1 MKKFLLIGL
10 TVATI
15 FAAGCQSQDR
25 EIKSLEDLQTARIGV
40 WAGSGYE
47 VAARQALPDAN
58 YLYLDSVSDFL
69 QNLAQGKIDAFVI
82 GRVYL
87 NNFKNEGINVDFIDQ
102 SLGKVQIAFI
112 FPKNSTGEKI
122 SAQMNE
128 FLTTLET
135 GGELDALKSK
145 WLTGAE
151 GDRTFE
157 KSELT
162 GENGTLTIGT
172 DAITIPYAY
181 LKDEK
186 VVGYEAE
193 IFDKFCAAYGY
204 NYNVNIETYQSILF
218 DLSFGKLDAGMAGSE
233 VLESRK
239 DTIIFSNPH
248 GVDDCIAVTKVNLEG
263 EENFFANIA
272 DRFKR
277 TLIDEDRWKMLLE
290 GLGVTI
296 LLITNSTILGTTIG
310 LLLYMI
316 YREKIKIVNKF
327 FEAQITLFTGLPTIV
342 IMLVFYYVIFGSVK
356 IDGLIVVIIAFTYLS
371 SFNVMIMLRSGEQ
384 SIPRGQL
391 EAAAALGFSERRG
404 FVKFILPQIAQ
415 IFFPTYQGAII
426 GYLRGTA
433 IVGYVAV
440 QDLTRMADL
449 IRARTFDAFI
459 PIITVSIMYFL
470 LSWLI
475 IKVTN
480 IFLKAINPRNRK
492 RDDILKDIKISA

>member
-1 MKKFLLIGL
+1 MKKILLIGL
-10 TVATI
+10 MLTTI

-25 EIKSLEDLQTARIGV
+25 EIKSLDDLKTARIGV

-47 VAARQALPDAN
+47 FVARQALPDAN

-69 QNLAQGKIDAFVI
+69 QNLAQGKIDAFII
-82 GRVYL
+82 GKVYL
-87 NNFKNEGINVDFIDQ
+87 NNFKNEGIDVNFVEEP
-102 SLGKVQIAFI
+102 LGKIPIGFV
-112 FPKNSTGEKI
+112 FPKNSTGEKL

-128 FLTTLET
+128 FLAKLEES
-135 GGELDALKSK
+135 GELDELKTK
-145 WLTGAE
+145 WITGDE
-151 GDRTFE
+151 SSRHFE
-157 KSELT
+157 KATLT
-162 GENGTLTIGT
+162 GENGTIRIGT
-172 DAITIPYAY
+172 DAVKVPYAY

-186 VVGYEAE
+186 VIGYEAE

-204 NYNVNIETYQSILF
+204 NYNVNIEAFQAILF
-218 DLSFGKLDAGMAGSE
+218 DFNFGKLDMAMTGAE
-233 VLESRK
+233 ILDSRK
-239 DTIIFSNPH
+239 DSLIFSNPQY
-248 GVDDCIAVTKVNLEG
+248 VDEVVAVTNVDLSGGK
-263 EENFFANIA
+263 NFFASIA
-272 DRFKR
+272 ERIKH

-371 SFNVMIMLRSGEQ
+371 SFNVMMMLRSGEKAI
-384 SIPRGQL
+384 SKGQL
-391 EAAAALGFSERRG
+391 EAASALGFSERRG
-404 FVKFILPQIAQ
+404 FIKFILPQIAQ
-415 IFFPTYQGAII
+415 ILFPSYQGAILA
-426 GYLRGTA
+426 YMRGTA

-459 PIITVSIMYFL
+459 PIIIISIMYFL
-470 LSWLI
+470 LSWII

-480 IFLKAINPRNRK
+480 VFLKWINPRNRN
-492 RDDILKDIKISA
+492 RDDILKDVKIN